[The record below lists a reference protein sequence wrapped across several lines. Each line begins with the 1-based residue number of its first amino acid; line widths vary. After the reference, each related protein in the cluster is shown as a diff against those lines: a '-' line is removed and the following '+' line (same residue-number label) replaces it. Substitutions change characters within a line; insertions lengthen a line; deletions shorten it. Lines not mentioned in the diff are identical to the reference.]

1 MKYLLMPLKMPISMS
16 NLGLIIQREY
26 VERVRKKSFIVTT
39 LLMPI
44 FMIILMAAPA
54 MIMLFSTP
62 DHNVIGVLDNSGK
75 ILPHLQS
82 NELYEF
88 IPIDGNPQS
97 KVEAGDID
105 GYLIIP
111 SDIQK
116 NPSPVLNLYMNT
128 AIPIELQSSL
138 SSQIDGIVE
147 NDKLLAYNIQN
158 LPDILEA
165 VKTNVKI
172 NEVRLDKEEG
182 ESLASNLSF
191 LIGMFMSFLLYMFL
205 IMYGQMVMTSIIE
218 EKNNRVLELVVSS
231 VSPNQLMFGKIIGIG
246 LVAITQIVIWGVLMA
261 FISTLVLPAILP
273 GEVLS
278 QVTQMRA
285 GTLEMGQVDNYE
297 TLNALS
303 ILTNVGFIIQLFLWL
318 ILFLVGGFLLYAA
331 MFAAVGSA
339 VDNIQ
344 DASQLQ
350 SFILI
355 PIIIALVVSVSIGNA
370 PNSAMAFW
378 LSMIP
383 FTSPMVM
390 MSRIPAGIDLWQ
402 PWVSAVILYA
412 SFIFMVWFAGKVYRI
427 GIFMYGK
434 KPNIKDL
441 IKWAQYK

>member
-1 MKYLLMPLKMPISMS
+1 MS

-26 VERVRKKSFIVTT
+26 FERVRKKSFIITT
-39 LLMPI
+39 ILMPL
-44 FMIILMAAPA
+44 FMVVIMAAPA
-54 MIMLFSTP
+54 VIMLFSTP
-62 DHNVIGVLDNSGK
+62 DHNVIGVIDNSNSVYSRLEG
-75 ILPHLQS
+75 

-88 IPIDGNPQS
+88 VPVDGNPQNE
-97 KVEAGDID
+97 VENGKIN

-111 SDIQK
+111 SDIK
-116 NPSPVLNLYMNT
+116 TSSSPVLNLYMNS
-128 AIPIELQSSL
+128 AIPVELQSSL
-138 SSQIDGIVE
+138 SSQINNIVE
-147 NDKLLAYNIQN
+147 NEKLLNYNIEN
-158 LPDILEA
+158 LPEIMDS

-191 LIGMFMSFLLYMFL
+191 LIGMFMSFLLYMCL

-231 VSPNQLMFGKIIGIG
+231 VTPNQLMLGKITGIG
-246 LVAITQIVIWGVLMA
+246 LVAITQIVLWGVIMA
-261 FISTLVLPAILP
+261 FFSTLFIPAMLPEDIM
-273 GEVLS
+273 S
-278 QVTQMRA
+278 QVSQMRA
-285 GTLEMGQVDNYE
+285 GTLDMGPVDDYA
-297 TLNALS
+297 TLNALNV
-303 ILTNVGFIIQLFLWL
+303 LTNVGFIVELFLWL

-355 PIIIALVVSVSIGNA
+355 PIIIALIVSVSIGNA
-370 PNSAMAFW
+370 PNSALAIW

-412 SFIFMVWFAGKVYRI
+412 SFIFMVWFAGKIYRI

-434 KPNIKDL
+434 KPNVKDL
-441 IKWAQYK
+441 IKWARYK

>member
-1 MKYLLMPLKMPISMS
+1 
-16 NLGLIIQREY
+16 
-26 VERVRKKSFIVTT
+26 
-39 LLMPI
+39 
-44 FMIILMAAPA
+44 
-54 MIMLFSTP
+54 
-62 DHNVIGVLDNSGK
+62 
-75 ILPHLQS
+75 
-82 NELYEF
+82 
-88 IPIDGNPQS
+88 
-97 KVEAGDID
+97 
-105 GYLIIP
+105 
-111 SDIQK
+111 
-116 NPSPVLNLYMNT
+116 
-128 AIPIELQSSL
+128 
-138 SSQIDGIVE
+138 
-147 NDKLLAYNIQN
+147 
-158 LPDILEA
+158 
-165 VKTNVKI
+165 
-172 NEVRLDKEEG
+172 
-182 ESLASNLSF
+182 
-191 LIGMFMSFLLYMFL
+191 
-205 IMYGQMVMTSIIE
+205 
-218 EKNNRVLELVVSS
+218 
-231 VSPNQLMFGKIIGIG
+231 MFGKIIGIG

>member
-1 MKYLLMPLKMPISMS
+1 MN
-16 NLGLIIQREY
+16 NLSLIIQREY
-26 VERVRKKSFIVTT
+26 LERVRKKSFIVTT
-39 LLMPI
+39 ILMPLFMVLLMV
-44 FMIILMAAPA
+44 APA
-54 MIMLFSTP
+54 AIMLLSTP

-75 ILPHLQS
+75 ILPQLQS

-88 IPIDGNPQS
+88 VPVEGNPQNE
-97 KVEAGDID
+97 VEKGEIN

-111 SDIQK
+111 SDITTS
-116 NPSPVLNLYMNT
+116 PSPVLNLYMNT

-138 SSQIDGIVE
+138 SSQIDNIVE
-147 NDKLLAYNIQN
+147 NEKLLTYNIQN
-158 LPDILEA
+158 LPEIMDA

-231 VSPNQLMFGKIIGIG
+231 VNPNQLMFGKITGIG
-246 LVAITQIVIWGVLMA
+246 LVAVTQIIIWGFIMA
-261 FISTLVLPAILP
+261 FISTIVLPNLLP
-273 GEVLS
+273 AEVMS
-278 QVTQMRA
+278 EVVQMRSGNA
-285 GTLEMGQVDNYE
+285 ADMAQMENFGTI
-297 TLNALS
+297 NALS
-303 ILTNVGFIIQLFLWL
+303 VLTNVGFIIQLFLWL

-355 PIIIALVVSVSIGNA
+355 PIIIALIVSISIGNA
-370 PNSAMAFW
+370 PNSAMAVW

-390 MSRIPAGIDLWQ
+390 MSRIPAGIEPWQ

-412 SFIFMVWFAGKVYRI
+412 SFLGMVWFAGKVYRI

-434 KPNIKDL
+434 KPNVKDL
-441 IKWAQYK
+441 IKWARYK

>member
-1 MKYLLMPLKMPISMS
+1 MN

-26 VERVRKKSFIVTT
+26 LERVRKKSFVVTT

-44 FMIILMAAPA
+44 FMILLMGAPA
-54 MIMLFSTP
+54 AIMLFSTP
-62 DHNVIGVLDNSGK
+62 DHNRIGVVDNSGA
-75 ILPHLQS
+75 ILPNLQG

-88 IPIDGNPQS
+88 VPITGNPQD
-97 KVEAGDID
+97 KVEEGVID
-105 GYLIIP
+105 GYIIIP
-111 SDIQK
+111 SDVQK
-116 NPSPVLNLYMNT
+116 SSSPVINLYMNS

-138 SSQIDGIVE
+138 SSQINGIIE

-158 LPDILEA
+158 LPEIMES
-165 VKTNVKI
+165 VKTNVKV
-172 NEVRLDKEEG
+172 NEVRLDKEDG

-191 LIGMFMSFLLYMFL
+191 LIGVFMSFLLYMFL

-231 VSPNQLMFGKIIGIG
+231 VNSNQLMFGKITGIG
-246 LVAITQIVIWGVLMA
+246 LVAITQIVIWGIIMA
-261 FISTLVLPAILP
+261 FVSTLLLPAILP
-273 GEVLS
+273 AEVLS
-278 QVTQMRA
+278 EVTQMRA
-285 GTLEMGQVDNYE
+285 GTLDMSQVENYD

-303 ILTNVGFIIQLFLWL
+303 ILTNVGFIIELFLWL

-355 PIIIALVVSVSIGNA
+355 PIIIALIVSVSIGNA
-370 PNSAMAFW
+370 PNSAMAIW

-412 SFIFMVWFAGKVYRI
+412 SFIFMVWFAGKIYRI

-434 KPNIKDL
+434 KPNVKDL
-441 IKWAQYK
+441 IKWARYK

>member
-1 MKYLLMPLKMPISMS
+1 MPIKMN
-16 NLGLIIQREY
+16 NLGIIIQREY
-26 VERVRKKSFIVTT
+26 LERVRKKSFIITT

-44 FMIILMAAPA
+44 FMVLMMGAPA

-62 DHNVIGVLDNSGK
+62 DHNVIGVVDNSNF
-75 ILPHLQS
+75 ILPKLQG

-88 IPIDGNPQS
+88 IPVAGNPQLMVDEG
-97 KVEAGDID
+97 KID

-111 SDIQK
+111 SDVEK
-116 NPSPVLNLYMNT
+116 SSSPVLNLYMNS

-138 SSQIDGIVE
+138 SSQISNIVE
-147 NDKLLAYNIQN
+147 NEKLLQYNIQN
-158 LPDILEA
+158 LSEILDS
-165 VKTNVKI
+165 VNTKVKI
-172 NEVRLDKEEG
+172 NENRLDKDEG

-218 EKNNRVLELVVSS
+218 EKNNRVLEIVVSS
-231 VSPNQLMFGKIIGIG
+231 VKPHQLMFGKITGIG
-246 LVAITQIVIWGVLMA
+246 LVAITQIVLWGIIMA
-261 FISTLVLPAILP
+261 FVSTLIIPAILP
-273 GEVLS
+273 DEIFA
-278 QVTQMRA
+278 QVTQMRT
-285 GTLEMGQVDNYE
+285 GTLDLGQVDNYE

-303 ILTNVGFIIQLFLWL
+303 LLTNVGFIIQLFLWL

-355 PIIIALVVSVSIGNA
+355 PIIIALVVSISIGNA
-370 PNSAMAFW
+370 PNSALAVW

-390 MSRIPAGIDLWQ
+390 MSRIPAGIEAWQ
-402 PWVSAVILYA
+402 PWVSAIILYA
-412 SFIFMVWFAGKVYRI
+412 SFIFMVWFAGKIYRI

-441 IKWAQYK
+441 IKWARYK

>member
-1 MKYLLMPLKMPISMS
+1 MS

-26 VERVRKKSFIVTT
+26 FERVRKKSFIITT
-39 LLMPI
+39 ILMPL
-44 FMIILMAAPA
+44 FMVVIMAAPA
-54 MIMLFSTP
+54 VIMLFSTP
-62 DHNVIGVLDNSGK
+62 DHNVIGVIDNSNSVYSRLEG
-75 ILPHLQS
+75 

-88 IPIDGNPQS
+88 VPVDGNPQNE
-97 KVEAGDID
+97 VENGKIN

-111 SDIQK
+111 SDIK
-116 NPSPVLNLYMNT
+116 TSPSPVLNLYMNS
-128 AIPIELQSSL
+128 AIPVELQSSL
-138 SSQIDGIVE
+138 SSQINNIVE
-147 NDKLLAYNIQN
+147 NEKLLNYNIEN
-158 LPDILEA
+158 LPEIMDS

-191 LIGMFMSFLLYMFL
+191 LIGMFMSFLLYMCL

-231 VSPNQLMFGKIIGIG
+231 VTPNQLMLGKITGIG
-246 LVAITQIVIWGVLMA
+246 LVAITQIVLWGVIMA
-261 FISTLVLPAILP
+261 FFSTLFIPAMLPEDIM
-273 GEVLS
+273 S

-285 GTLEMGQVDNYE
+285 GTLDMGPVDDYA
-297 TLNALS
+297 TLNALNV
-303 ILTNVGFIIQLFLWL
+303 LTNVGFIVELFLWL

-355 PIIIALVVSVSIGNA
+355 PIIIALIVSVSIGNA
-370 PNSAMAFW
+370 PNSALAIW

-412 SFIFMVWFAGKVYRI
+412 SFIFMVWFAGKIYRI

-434 KPNIKDL
+434 KPNVKDL
-441 IKWAQYK
+441 IKWARYK

>member
-1 MKYLLMPLKMPISMS
+1 MN

-26 VERVRKKSFIVTT
+26 FERVRKKSFIVTT
-39 LLMPI
+39 LLMPV
-44 FMIILMAAPA
+44 FMILLMGAPA
-54 MIMLFSTP
+54 LIMLFSTP
-62 DHNVIGVLDNSGK
+62 DHNVIGVVDNTNA
-75 ILPHLQS
+75 IYPRLQG
-82 NELYEF
+82 NDLYEF
-88 IPIDGNPQS
+88 VPLDGNPQT
-97 KVEAGDID
+97 KVDEGEID
-105 GYLIIP
+105 GYIIIP
-111 SDIQK
+111 SDIEK
-116 NPSPVLNLYMNT
+116 SSNPVLNLYMKN

-138 SSQIDGIVE
+138 SSQINGIVE
-147 NDKLLAYNIQN
+147 NDKLLTYNIQN
-158 LPDILEA
+158 LPEIMDA

-231 VSPNQLMFGKIIGIG
+231 VKPNQLMFGKITGIG
-246 LVAITQIVIWGVLMA
+246 LVAITQIVLWGIIMA
-261 FISTLVLPAILP
+261 FISTLFLPAILP
-273 GEVLS
+273 EEILS
-278 QVTQMRA
+278 QVTQMRS
-285 GTLEMGQVDNYE
+285 GTLDMGAVDNYE

-303 ILTNVGFIIQLFLWL
+303 VLTNVGFIIQLFLWL

-355 PIIIALVVSVSIGNA
+355 PIIIALIVSVSIGNA
-370 PNSAMAFW
+370 PNSAMAVW

-412 SFIFMVWFAGKVYRI
+412 SFALMVWFAGKIYRI

-434 KPNIKDL
+434 KPNVKDL
-441 IKWAQYK
+441 IKWARYK

>member
-1 MKYLLMPLKMPISMS
+1 MN
-16 NLGLIIQREY
+16 NLGLIIEREY
-26 VERVRKKSFIVTT
+26 FERVRKKSFIVTT
-39 LLMPI
+39 LLMPV
-44 FMIILMAAPA
+44 FMILLTAAPA

-62 DHNVIGVLDNSGK
+62 DHNKIGVVDNTGV
-75 ILPHLQS
+75 IFPNLQS

-88 IPIDGNPQS
+88 VPITGNPQN
-97 KVEAGDID
+97 KVEEGEID
-105 GYLIIP
+105 GYIIIP

-116 NPSPVLNLYMNT
+116 SSSPIINLYMNS

-138 SSQIDGIVE
+138 SSQINSIVE

-158 LPDILEA
+158 LPEIMES

-172 NEVRLDKEEG
+172 NEIRLDKKEG

-191 LIGMFMSFLLYMFL
+191 LIGLFMSFLLYMFL

-231 VSPNQLMFGKIIGIG
+231 VNPNQLMFGKITGIG
-246 LVAITQIVIWGVLMA
+246 LVAITQIVIWGIIMA
-261 FISTLVLPAILP
+261 FVSTLLMPAILP
-273 GEVLS
+273 QEVLS
-278 QVTQMRA
+278 EVTQMRA
-285 GTLEMGQVDNYE
+285 GTLDMSQVDNYD

-355 PIIIALVVSVSIGNA
+355 PIIIALIVSVSIGNA
-370 PNSAMAFW
+370 PNSALAVW

-402 PWVSAVILYA
+402 PWVSAIILYA
-412 SFIFMVWFAGKVYRI
+412 SFIFMVWFAGKIYRI

-441 IKWAQYK
+441 IKWARYK

>member
-1 MKYLLMPLKMPISMS
+1 MN
-16 NLGLIIQREY
+16 NLGLIVQREY
-26 VERVRKKSFIVTT
+26 IERVRKKSFIVTT
-39 LLMPI
+39 LLMPV
-44 FMIILMAAPA
+44 FMVLLMVAPA
-54 MIMLFSTP
+54 AIMLFSTP
-62 DHNVIGVLDNSGK
+62 DHNKIGVVDNSG
-75 ILPHLQS
+75 LVLQNLQS

-88 IPIDGNPQS
+88 VPISGNPQN
-97 KVEAGDID
+97 KVEDKEID

-111 SDIQK
+111 SDVK
-116 NPSPVLNLYMNT
+116 KSSSPVINLYMNT

-138 SSQIDGIVE
+138 STQINSIIE
-147 NDKLLAYNIQN
+147 NEKLLTYNIQN
-158 LPDILEA
+158 LPEIMEA

-191 LIGMFMSFLLYMFL
+191 IIGMFMSFLLYMFL

-231 VSPNQLMFGKIIGIG
+231 VKPNQLMFGKITGIG
-246 LVAITQIVIWGVLMA
+246 LVAITQIVIWGVIMA
-261 FISTLVLPAILP
+261 FVSTLLLPSVLP
-273 GEVLS
+273 EDVLA
-278 QVTQMRA
+278 QVSQMR
-285 GTLEMGQVDNYE
+285 GGSLDISSVDNFE

-355 PIIIALVVSVSIGNA
+355 PIIIALAVSVSIGNA
-370 PNSAMAFW
+370 PNSALAVW

-402 PWVSAVILYA
+402 PWVSAIILYV
-412 SFIFMVWFAGKVYRI
+412 SFIIMVWFAGKIYRI

-434 KPNIKDL
+434 KPNVKDL
-441 IKWAQYK
+441 IKWARYK

>member
-1 MKYLLMPLKMPISMS
+1 MS

-26 VERVRKKSFIVTT
+26 LERVRKKSFLITT
-39 LLMPI
+39 ILMPV
-44 FMIILMAAPA
+44 FMILIMGAPA

-62 DHNVIGVLDNSGK
+62 DHNVIGVVDNSGK
-75 ILPHLQS
+75 VLQHLKG

-88 IPIDGNPQS
+88 VAIDGNPQNKVDS
-97 KVEAGDID
+97 KEID

-111 SDIQK
+111 SNIE
-116 NPSPVLNLYMNT
+116 NSSSPVLNLCMNS

-138 SSQIDGIVE
+138 SNQINNILE

-158 LPDILEA
+158 LPEIMES
-165 VKTNVKI
+165 VKTDVKI

-231 VSPNQLMFGKIIGIG
+231 VNPNQLMFGKITGIG
-246 LVAITQIVIWGVLMA
+246 LVAITQIVIWGVIMA
-261 FISTLVLPAILP
+261 FISTLALPAMLP
-273 GEVLS
+273 GEVMS
-278 QVTQMRA
+278 QITEVRA
-285 GTLEMGQVDNYE
+285 GTMNMGQADNYE
-297 TLNALS
+297 MLNALS
-303 ILTNVGFIIQLFLWL
+303 IVTNVGFIIELFLWL

-355 PIIIALVVSVSIGNA
+355 PIIVALIVSVSIGNA
-370 PNSAMAFW
+370 PNSALAVW

-390 MSRIPAGIDLWQ
+390 MSRIPAGIEAWQ

-412 SFIFMVWFAGKVYRI
+412 SFVFMVWFAGKIYRI

-434 KPNIKDL
+434 KPNVKDL
-441 IKWAQYK
+441 IKWARYK

>member
-1 MKYLLMPLKMPISMS
+1 MN

-26 VERVRKKSFIVTT
+26 LERVRKKSFIVTT
-39 LLMPI
+39 ILMPVFMILLMG
-44 FMIILMAAPA
+44 APA
-54 MIMLFSTP
+54 VIMLFNTP
-62 DHNVIGVLDNSGK
+62 DHNMIGVVDNTNY
-75 ILPHLQS
+75 ILPHLQG

-88 IPIDGNPQS
+88 VPIEGNPQD
-97 KVEAGDID
+97 KVESGEID

-111 SDIQK
+111 SDVQK
-116 NPSPVLNLYMNT
+116 NGAPVVNLYMNS

-138 SSQIDGIVE
+138 SSQINTIIE
-147 NDKLLAYNIQN
+147 NKKLLAYNIHN
-158 LPDILEA
+158 LPEIMDS
-165 VKTNVKI
+165 VKTNTKV
-172 NEVRLDKEEG
+172 NEIRLDKEEG
-182 ESLASNLSF
+182 ESLTSNLSF

-231 VSPNQLMFGKIIGIG
+231 VTPNQLMFGKITGIG
-246 LVAITQIVIWGVLMA
+246 LVAITQIILWGIIMA
-261 FISTLVLPAILP
+261 FVSTLFLPAILP
-273 GEVLS
+273 PEAM
-278 QVTQMRA
+278 TEIAQMRS
-285 GTLEMGQVDNYE
+285 GTLDMSQVDNYDMI
-297 TLNALS
+297 NALS
-303 ILTNVGFIIQLFLWL
+303 MLTNVGFIVELFLWL

-355 PIIIALVVSVSIGNA
+355 PIIIALIVSVSIGNA
-370 PNSAMAFW
+370 PNSALAVW

-390 MSRIPAGIDLWQ
+390 MSRIPAGIALWQ

-412 SFIFMVWFAGKVYRI
+412 SFGFMVWFAGKIYRI

-434 KPNIKDL
+434 KPNVKDL
-441 IKWAQYK
+441 IKWARYK

>member
-1 MKYLLMPLKMPISMS
+1 MPIKMN

-26 VERVRKKSFIVTT
+26 FERVKKKSFIITT

-44 FMIILMAAPA
+44 FMILLMGAPA
-54 MIMLFSTP
+54 AIMLLSTP
-62 DHNVIGVLDNSGK
+62 DHNKIGVVDNSG
-75 ILPHLQS
+75 IVLQNLQN
-82 NELYEF
+82 NELYDF
-88 IPIDGNPQS
+88 IPITGNPQS
-97 KVEAGDID
+97 KVEDGEID
-105 GYLIIP
+105 GYIIIP

-116 NPSPVLNLYMNT
+116 SSSPVLNLYMNS

-138 SSQIDGIVE
+138 SSQINTIIE

-158 LPDILEA
+158 LPEILED
-165 VKTNVKI
+165 VKTSVKI

-182 ESLASNLSF
+182 ESLASDLSF
-191 LIGMFMSFLLYMFL
+191 LIGVFMSFLLYMFL
-205 IMYGQMVMTSIIE
+205 IMYGSMVMTSIIE

-231 VSPNQLMFGKIIGIG
+231 VNSNQLMFGKITGIG
-246 LVAITQIVIWGVLMA
+246 LVAITQIVIWGVIMA
-261 FISTLVLPAILP
+261 FVSTLLLPAILP
-273 GEVLS
+273 PEVLS
-278 QVTQMRA
+278 EVTQMRN
-285 GTLEMGQVDNYE
+285 GSLDMNMVDNYE

-318 ILFLVGGFLLYAA
+318 ILFLTGGFLLYAA

-355 PIIIALVVSVSIGNA
+355 PIIIALIVSVSIGNA
-370 PNSAMAFW
+370 PNSALAVW

-390 MSRIPAGIDLWQ
+390 MSRIPAGIDMWQ
-402 PWVSAVILYA
+402 PWVSAVILYV
-412 SFIFMVWFAGKVYRI
+412 SFIFMVWFAGKIYRI

-434 KPNIKDL
+434 KPNVKDL
-441 IKWAQYK
+441 IKWARYK

>member
-1 MKYLLMPLKMPISMS
+1 M
-16 NLGLIIQREY
+16 NNTGLIIQREY
-26 VERVRKKSFIVTT
+26 LERVRKKSFVITT
-39 LLMPI
+39 LLMPL
-44 FMIILMAAPA
+44 FMIILMGAPA

-62 DHNVIGVLDNSGK
+62 DHNVIGVVDNSNVVFPQLKG
-75 ILPHLQS
+75 

-88 IPIDGNPQS
+88 IPITGNPQD
-97 KVEAGDID
+97 KVDEGEIN

-111 SDIQK
+111 SDIEK
-116 NPSPVLNLYMNT
+116 GSSPVLNLYMNS

-138 SSQIDGIVE
+138 STQINNIVE
-147 NDKLLAYNIQN
+147 TEKLKEYNIQN
-158 LPDILEA
+158 LPDILDS

-218 EKNNRVLELVVSS
+218 EKNNRVLELIVSS
-231 VSPNQLMFGKIIGIG
+231 VTPYRLMLGKITGIG
-246 LVAITQIVIWGVLMA
+246 LVAVTQIILWGIIMA
-261 FISTLVLPAILP
+261 FISTLFLPAILP
-273 GEVLS
+273 DEIVS
-278 QVTQMRA
+278 QMTQMRSGNLDIA
-285 GTLEMGQVDNYE
+285 QTDNYDM
-297 TLNALS
+297 LSALS
-303 ILTNVGFIIQLFLWL
+303 LLTNVGFIIELFLWL

-355 PIIIALVVSVSIGNA
+355 PIIIALIVSVSIGNA
-370 PNSAMAFW
+370 PNSALAVW

-390 MSRIPAGIDLWQ
+390 MSRIPAGISLWQ
-402 PWVSAVILYA
+402 PWVSAIILYV
-412 SFIFMVWFAGKVYRI
+412 SFGLMVWFAGKIYRI

-441 IKWAQYK
+441 IKWARYK

>member
-1 MKYLLMPLKMPISMS
+1 MPIKMN
-16 NLGLIIQREY
+16 NLGLIIEREY
-26 VERVRKKSFIVTT
+26 LERVRKKSFIVTT

-44 FMIILMAAPA
+44 FMILLMSAPA
-54 MIMLFSTP
+54 AIMLLSTP
-62 DHNVIGVLDNSGK
+62 DHNKIGVVDNTGVIFQK
-75 ILPHLQS
+75 LQS

-88 IPIDGNPQS
+88 VPITGDPQN
-97 KVEAGDID
+97 KVEEGVID
-105 GYLIIP
+105 GYIIIP

-116 NPSPVLNLYMNT
+116 SISPVINLYMNS

-138 SSQIDGIVE
+138 SSQINSIVE

-158 LPDILEA
+158 LPEIMEA

-191 LIGMFMSFLLYMFL
+191 LLGMFMSFLLYMFL

-231 VSPNQLMFGKIIGIG
+231 VNSNQLMFGKITGIG
-246 LVAITQIVIWGVLMA
+246 LVAVTQIIIWGVIMA
-261 FISTLVLPAILP
+261 FVSTLLLPAILP
-273 GEVLS
+273 EEVLS
-278 QVTQMRA
+278 QMAQMRS
-285 GTLEMGQVDNYE
+285 GTLDMGQVDNYE

-355 PIIIALVVSVSIGNA
+355 PIIIALIVSVSIGNA
-370 PNSAMAFW
+370 PNSALAVW

-390 MSRIPAGIDLWQ
+390 MSRIPAGIDIWQ
-402 PWVSAVILYA
+402 PWVSAIILYA
-412 SFIFMVWFAGKVYRI
+412 SFIFMVWFAGKIYRI

-441 IKWAQYK
+441 IKWARYK